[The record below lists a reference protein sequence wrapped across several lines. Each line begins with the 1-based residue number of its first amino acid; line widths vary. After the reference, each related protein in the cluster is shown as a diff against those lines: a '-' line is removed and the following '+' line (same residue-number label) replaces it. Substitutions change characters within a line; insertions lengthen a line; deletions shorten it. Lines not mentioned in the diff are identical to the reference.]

1 MWPKFAFKMKSWYIQ
16 NQPFQIVF
24 QETQPKSRIA
34 PWQVFKHRS
43 RYPSGRGDSLT
54 YRVFLLQKQRQQ
66 TPNLYSNK
74 NPTPLCLVFP
84 PGVFRSIN
92 QAGDPAG
99 LPLRSAAALPVEG
112 SPAPAAGAAAG
123 PSRAAGTRCA
133 ALGEAAAPR
142 GRRPG
147 QGQPPP
153 SRAASVEAGLG
164 CCRDSPASLVAGTP
178 RALTRRFVRV

>member
-1 MWPKFAFKMKSWYIQ
+1 MKSCYIQ

-34 PWQVFKHRS
+34 PWQVFKCSRS
-43 RYPSGRGDSLT
+43 CYPAGRGGSLT
-54 YRVFLLQKQRQQ
+54 DLLQKQRQQ

-74 NPTPLCLVFP
+74 KATPLCLVFP

-92 QAGDPAG
+92 QAGDPAR
-99 LPLRSAAALPVEG
+99 LPLRSAAALPGEG

-123 PSRAAGTRCA
+123 PSGAAGTRCA
-133 ALGEAAAPR
+133 ALREAAAPR
-142 GRRPG
+142 GRGPG

-153 SRAASVEAGLG
+153 SRAASVETGLG
-164 CCRDSPASLVAGTP
+164 CCRGSPASLVAGTQ